1 MKTTVRA
8 GVFETNSSSTHS
20 LTLVSLEDYEAW
32 ERGEKVWDR
41 YNGDLIQKTEE
52 TTGSRYQTCEKYFD
66 NEDFEVFEDRITTK
80 NGDTVVAFGHYGFD
94 S

>member
-20 LTLVSLEDYEAW
+20 LTLVPLEDYEAW

-41 YNGDLIQKTEE
+41 YKSDLIQKTEE
-52 TTGSRYQTCEKYFD
+52 TTGNRYQTSEQYFD
-66 NEDFEVFEDRITTK
+66 NAEFEVFEDRITTK
-80 NGDTVVAFGHYGFD
+80 SGDTVVAFGHYGYD
-94 S
+94 G